1 MYRISVYINVDKS
14 FGEEM
19 IVSFHEDNIRG
30 VAKTNAL
37 IKNKRNR
44 LVPVFADSYGSIDMQ
59 NGICKSACAERHES
73 FTVRYYWL

>member
-1 MYRISVYINVDKS
+1 MYRISVYIKVDKS

-44 LVPVFADSYGSIDMQ
+44 LVPVFADS
-59 NGICKSACAERHES
+59 
-73 FTVRYYWL
+73 